1 MNKRQR
7 RIDALANSVLV
18 YAINT
23 FTKEFPDN
31 TDEDFEFFY
40 ACICKQVGLDL
51 FRWRVEDGDTERKW
65 ILKMKLSEISDNSVN
80 LTVNR

>member
-1 MNKRQR
+1 MTKHQR

-23 FTKEFPDN
+23 FSEEFPDG

-51 FRWRVEDGDTERKW
+51 FRWRTEDGNE
-65 ILKMKLSEISDNSVN
+65 N
-80 LTVNR
+80 